1 MIPIIDVVC
10 KLFLAIL
17 GDLQQKKQISGI
29 VTGDQIKT
37 SMFLPHIYVKNQT
50 QWIHDFYKQN
60 GYLGMH
66 FTNVFYLFIFFFF
79 EYKSIY

>member
-1 MIPIIDVVC
+1 M
-10 KLFLAIL
+10 
-17 GDLQQKKQISGI
+17 GDLQQKKQLSGI

-60 GYLGMH
+60 GYLGVH
-66 FTNVFYLFIFFFF
+66 FIYIFLNIDQYMNVLYIFFF
-79 EYKSIY
+79 